1 MASLDLINKEIE
13 RLLKDKEKLK
23 EENRSLLDELTYY
36 KNRCKT
42 LRMIVQKFKDGIKR
56 IIN

>member
-13 RLLKDKEKLK
+13 RLLKDQKKLE

>member
-13 RLLKDKEKLK
+13 RLLKDQKKLK

>member
-1 MASLDLINKEIE
+1 MASLDLINKEIQ